1 VQWKNGF
8 NVLCCSKAFAV
19 DSGCKFAF
27 CPPCLIKKS
36 EVLNPGGSG
45 RGKRAKRGSSCN
57 ANGAVKDAATKKNG
71 NKKGGGCDGLHT
83 MMDVLTL
90 EHTNTSKSWL
100 AERNVNAEGYDNIV
114 VNCIFCGNKF

>member
-1 VQWKNGF
+1 MGMLLRVTSNG
-8 NVLCCSKAFAV
+8 VLGMERMRRMLSH
-19 DSGCKFAF
+19 G
-27 CPPCLIKKS
+27 I
-36 EVLNPGGSG
+36 VLPGLKG
-45 RGKRAKRGSSCN
+45 GKWGSSCN